1 MGFATVNGVVK
12 SASESNLQKQHWH
25 FSQTFYIKT
34 FVISSKSSTKVLF
47 VSSASSPIEVNFRCK
62 KEASLRLLSSAI
74 REQNTFQRHIFFLA
88 LHHHFTALCA
98 WAVKIGRCLFCHCL
112 LQIPSSFYQLCR
124 PRWSSKK
131 EELYNQTRQLIFCK
145 CAWFASLLLTYS
157 TTRRPWHGRTDLPS
171 VVHRVA
177 VSPIKVTFKV
187 SALWIFPDCQMESD
201 MSLLLILL
209 PPHTIFFTRSKNP
222 RFIVRRYVSRFFW
235 STWKDTSW
243 QPSRPTFATTFST
256 FHMPSLNLD
265 TRRSLGF
272 IHSANRRWQRKKML
286 WISVN
291 SFGTKREKSGLKKT
305 IYQKCKWS
313 QLDNTCL
320 LFFFAAVL
328 ILEMSMPFG
337 WWV

>member
-1 MGFATVNGVVK
+1 MSLTFK
-12 SASESNLQKQHWH
+12 SNIDISPKLFTSKP
-25 FSQTFYIKT
+25 SS
-34 FVISSKSSTKVLF
+34 SSKSSTKVLF

-171 VVHRVA
+171 VVH
-177 VSPIKVTFKV
+177 S
-187 SALWIFPDCQMESD
+187 S
-201 MSLLLILL
+201 SL
-209 PPHTIFFTRSKNP
+209 PHQSHI
-222 RFIVRRYVSRFFW
+222 
-235 STWKDTSW
+235 
-243 QPSRPTFATTFST
+243 Q
-256 FHMPSLNLD
+256 SLC
-265 TRRSLGF
+265 
-272 IHSANRRWQRKKML
+272 
-286 WISVN
+286 SVN
-291 SFGTKREKSGLKKT
+291 FSRLPNGIWHVASSNLVASSYNIFHTL
-305 IYQKCKWS
+305 
-313 QLDNTCL
+313 
-320 LFFFAAVL
+320 
-328 ILEMSMPFG
+328 
-337 WWV
+337 